1 MAQNRQAEKD
11 MAETGHETTRRAAGH
26 AAQAARTMTDA
37 AERTART
44 GADVFHRNSEQ
55 VRQTFEMGSDAAA
68 RMAERAFGQ
77 FARAFG
83 IVTGDHAQQATQQ
96 SARNVE
102 AILHSNT
109 VMVDGVQTIARE
121 WMTFVQNRAERNMER
136 FEALTNCRSVQ
147 DCIAVQTDMMRDSI
161 EDLLQT
167 TKRVAEVSTRMAEQ
181 AVQTNDSTLAPR

>member
-1 MAQNRQAEKD
+1 MAQNRQEKD
-11 MAETGHETTRRAAGH
+11 TVETGHETTRRAAAH
-26 AAQAARTMTDA
+26 AAQTARTMTDA

-55 VRQTFEMGSDAAA
+55 VRQTFEMGSGAAA
-68 RMAERAFGQ
+68 RMAELAFGQ

-83 IVTGDHAQQATQQ
+83 VVTGNGAQQATQQ

-102 AILHSNT
+102 AILHSNALIA
-109 VMVDGVQTIARE
+109 DGVQTIARE

-136 FEALTNCRSVQ
+136 FEALTTCRSMQ
-147 DCIAVQTDMMRDSI
+147 DCIALQTDLVRDSI

-167 TKRVAEVSTRMAEQ
+167 TKRVAELSTRMVDQ
-181 AVQTNDSTLAPR
+181 AVQTGDSTLAPR

>member
-11 MAETGHETTRRAAGH
+11 MSETGHETTRRAAGH
-26 AAQAARTMTDA
+26 AAQTARTMTDA

-44 GADVFHRNSEQ
+44 GADVLQRNSEQ

-68 RMAERAFGQ
+68 RIAERAFGQ

-83 IVTGDHAQQATQQ
+83 VVTGDNAQQATQQ

-102 AILHSNT
+102 AILHSSALIA
-109 VMVDGVQTIARE
+109 DGVQTISRE
-121 WMTFVQNRAERNMER
+121 WLAFVQNRAEKSMAQL
-136 FEALTNCRSVQ
+136 EALTNCRSVQ
-147 DCIAVQTDMMRDSI
+147 DCIAAQTDLVRDNL

-167 TKRVAEVSTRMAEQ
+167 ARRVAEVSTRMVDQ
-181 AVQTNDSTLAPR
+181 AAQTGDSTLAPR

>member
-1 MAQNRQAEKD
+1 MAPNRHTEKG

-37 AERTART
+37 AEHTART
-44 GADVFHRNSEQ
+44 GADVFQRNSEQ

-68 RMAERAFGQ
+68 RIAERAFGQ
-77 FARAFG
+77 FARVFG
-83 IVTGDHAQQATQQ
+83 VVTGNGAQQATQQ

-102 AILHSNT
+102 AILHSNALIA
-109 VMVDGVQTIARE
+109 DGMQTIARE

-147 DCIAVQTDMMRDSI
+147 DCIAAQTDLVRDSI

-167 TKRVAEVSTRMAEQ
+167 TKRVAEVSTRMVDQ
-181 AVQTNDSTLAPR
+181 AAQTSDSTLAPR

>member
-1 MAQNRQAEKD
+1 MASNRQAEKEKD
-11 MAETGHETTRRAAGH
+11 MAETGHETTRRAA
-26 AAQAARTMTDA
+26 QTARTMSDA

-44 GADVFHRNSEQ
+44 GVDVLHRNSEQ
-55 VRQTFEMGSDAAA
+55 MRQTFEMGSDTAA

-83 IVTGDHAQQATQQ
+83 VVTGNGAQQATQQ

-102 AILHSNT
+102 AILHSNAIIA
-109 VMVDGVQTIARE
+109 DGVQTIARE
-121 WMTFVQNRAERNMER
+121 WMTFVHNRAERNMER

-147 DCIAVQTDMMRDSI
+147 DCIAVQTDLVRDSI

-167 TKRVAEVSTRMAEQ
+167 TKRVAEVSTRMVDQ
-181 AVQTNDSTLAPR
+181 AAHTNDSTLAPR